1 MEEMFDEDI
10 SGANCDINCTKTH
23 EYTERYKIS
32 VIKMSNTVIYPC
44 Y

>member
-10 SGANCDINCTKTH
+10 SWANCDINCTKTH
-23 EYTERYKIS
+23 EYTEWYKIS
-32 VIKMSNTVIYPC
+32 VIKMANAVIYPS